1 MNMTMFHSKFEMSTE
16 ECQALWS
23 LLEREWI
30 PYDKEKVHEILTRM
44 RKFLDEHQNEL
55 VAGDNKTT

>member
-1 MNMTMFHSKFEMSTE
+1 MSIE
-16 ECQALWS
+16 ECQALWD
-23 LLEREWI
+23 LWEREWI
-30 PYDKEKVHEILTRM
+30 SYNKEIVHEILKRM